1 MRARSEAPGAA
12 VGSPR
17 ARLEIDPATGG
28 SRLMRLSIAMATWNG
43 ARYLREQLDSF
54 RAQSRLPDE
63 LVVCDDHSTDGTPA
77 ILEEF
82 RRTAPFPVNVLI
94 NPKQMGYVGNFEQVV
109 GMCDGDV
116 ILLSDQDDVWLPE
129 KLAEHEAV
137 YRSRPEVGMAF
148 SDGTIV
154 GSAIAPSS
162 LSLYE
167 YVGATPKRLRRFA
180 AGRGMDLFIRKPMA
194 YGCTLSIRS
203 DLRPLI
209 LPIPPYWIHDV

>member
-1 MRARSEAPGAA
+1 MNDPIAQFAPGYMT
-12 VGSPR
+12 
-17 ARLEIDPATGG
+17 L
-28 SRLMRLSIAMATWNG
+28 
-43 ARYLREQLDSF
+43 LDDQNWT
-54 RAQSRLPDE
+54 AL

-94 NPKQMGYVGNFEQVV
+94 NPKQMGYVGNFEQLV

-116 ILLSDQDDVWLPE
+116 ILLSDHDDVWLPE

-154 GSAIAPSS
+154 GSDLAPLS
-162 LSLYE
+162 LS
-167 YVGATPKRLRRFA
+167 R
-180 AGRGMDLFIRKPMA
+180 MA
-194 YGCTLSIRS
+194 SRPGPHRS
-203 DLRPLI
+203 RAS
-209 LPIPPYWIHDV
+209 

>member
-12 VGSPR
+12 VGSSR
-17 ARLEIDPATGG
+17 ASLEIDPATGG

-54 RAQSRLPDE
+54 RAQCRLPDE

-82 RRTAPFPVNVLI
+82 RRTAPLPVNVLI
-94 NPKQMGYVGNFEQVV
+94 NPKQMGYVWNFEQVV

-154 GSAIAPSS
+154 GLDPTASRCSRRTRSLNSS
-162 LSLYE
+162 WVS
-167 YVGATPKRLRRFA
+167 
-180 AGRGMDLFIRKPMA
+180 
-194 YGCTLSIRS
+194 
-203 DLRPLI
+203 I
-209 LPIPPYWIHDV
+209 LPC